1 MPLQD
6 IQIKNVSKRQV
17 TSEHILTTFSQI
29 YTLPDKSPKSKQ
41 SKISLNHLNVQDQ
54 YNDNA
59 NITCKSDT
67 LWERLKTA
75 LNNDQA
81 DHFYHKIQISNK
93 TADKDSLTKSL
104 TIALNTKLWQQEL
117 KADASTEI
125 AKTLLATTA
134 LAHYNIDVNFSE
146 EDFPYEN
153 LSNGPN
159 FTGLL
164 NFWLSSAHEF
174 KIIKEMN
181 QKSDDSQFYDT
192 HEEKDTFLVH
202 LMVNKKKFKMTET
215 CSYENIFDSK
225 ENIAK
230 KYVRNHWTKYH
241 EFLKS
246 KQNEFICEEKEG
258 NGENAGDAGNTANT
272 GSPGN
277 TKNPQA
283 TKTPTPKTTPKPTIQ
298 PNNSLKSSI
307 KGQPIYLNYAE
318 NEITEF
324 TEKSLSETFGNCSV
338 EYPIALLHKFCQ
350 KNGTSMSFEVN
361 MLYAGEVNAEL
372 TVLNKTFT
380 GVGKSKKIAKQVA
393 ASAMIFYLDSQ
404 KQFY

>member
-1 MPLQD
+1 
-6 IQIKNVSKRQV
+6 
-17 TSEHILTTFSQI
+17 
-29 YTLPDKSPKSKQ
+29 
-41 SKISLNHLNVQDQ
+41 
-54 YNDNA
+54 
-59 NITCKSDT
+59 
-67 LWERLKTA
+67 
-75 LNNDQA
+75 
-81 DHFYHKIQISNK
+81 
-93 TADKDSLTKSL
+93 
-104 TIALNTKLWQQEL
+104 
-117 KADASTEI
+117 
-125 AKTLLATTA
+125 
-134 LAHYNIDVNFSE
+134 
-146 EDFPYEN
+146 
-153 LSNGPN
+153 
-159 FTGLL
+159 
-164 NFWLSSAHEF
+164 
-174 KIIKEMN
+174 
-181 QKSDDSQFYDT
+181 
-192 HEEKDTFLVH
+192 
-202 LMVNKKKFKMTET
+202 MVNKKKFKMTET

-393 ASAMIFYLDSQ
+393 ASAMIFYLD
-404 KQFY
+404 

>member
-202 LMVNKKKFKMTET
+202 LMVNKKKVQ
-215 CSYENIFDSK
+215 NDR
-225 ENIAK
+225 NLQLR
-230 KYVRNHWTKYH
+230 KY
-241 EFLKS
+241 F
-246 KQNEFICEEKEG
+246 
-258 NGENAGDAGNTANT
+258 
-272 GSPGN
+272 
-277 TKNPQA
+277 
-283 TKTPTPKTTPKPTIQ
+283 
-298 PNNSLKSSI
+298 
-307 KGQPIYLNYAE
+307 
-318 NEITEF
+318 
-324 TEKSLSETFGNCSV
+324 
-338 EYPIALLHKFCQ
+338 
-350 KNGTSMSFEVN
+350 
-361 MLYAGEVNAEL
+361 
-372 TVLNKTFT
+372 
-380 GVGKSKKIAKQVA
+380 
-393 ASAMIFYLDSQ
+393 
-404 KQFY
+404 